1 MVKAIFFDIDGTLV
15 SFKTHEVPR
24 STIDA
29 LDISR
34 KKGIK
39 VFIATG
45 RHYSS
50 INNLGDLKFD
60 GYVTLNGGYCFA
72 GEDKVIYKH
81 SIPDRDIDAL
91 IRYLET
97 EESFPCAF
105 VQEKEI
111 FMNYKD
117 ETVEEI
123 FNMLNFP
130 EPPIRPLSEMKGKT
144 VYQLVSFFTAE
155 QEKKI
160 MSILSHCEST
170 RWNPLFT
177 DVVPAGSSKRIGID
191 KMLEYFKIPLKEC
204 MAFGDGGNDI
214 AMLQH
219 AGIGVA
225 MGNAD
230 DDVKQYAD
238 YVTDSVAE
246 DGRFKA
252 CKFHNIVLTSVVI
265 YIASVIIKRKTD
277 S

>member
-29 LDISR
+29 LDILR

-160 MSILSHCEST
+160 MS
-170 RWNPLFT
+170 T

-238 YVTDSVAE
+238 YVTDSVDE
-246 DGRFKA
+246 DGIFKA
-252 CKFHNIVLTSVVI
+252 LKFHNII
-265 YIASVIIKRKTD
+265 
-277 S
+277 

>member
-29 LDISR
+29 LDILR

-50 INNLGDLKFD
+50 INNLGDVKFD

-72 GEDKVIYKH
+72 GEDKV
-81 SIPDRDIDAL
+81 

-238 YVTDSVAE
+238 YVTDSVDE
-246 DGRFKA
+246 DGIFKA
-252 CKFHNIVLTSVVI
+252 LKFHNII
-265 YIASVIIKRKTD
+265 
-277 S
+277 